1 MRGRVTQLRPVRR
14 PPRTHTN
21 DQDVGD
27 RGRLLGLGGKS
38 SPRNTASG
46 PRNGHRRNS
55 NRVETP
61 RRPGNAATHAPTR
74 APPNPLRR
82 RPALSTPAF
91 GGAVALDSEAADRT
105 GCYVFLSSGNLIVE
119 LVADG
124 WPEAGAEDLTESVG
138 PSCRGLNSHLP
149 DGVPTAV
156 TSPRAGRRVP
166 PGHAPTGRTPHGKWM
181 TTSSKAYGY
190 RAWSCRDVHPAPSR
204 PSHSS
209 R

>member
-1 MRGRVTQLRPVRR
+1 MRGWVTQLRPVRR

-61 RRPGNAATHAPTR
+61 RRPCNAATHAPTR
-74 APPNPLRR
+74 APPNPPRR
-82 RPALSTPAF
+82 RPALSAPAF
-91 GGAVALDSEAADRT
+91 GGAVALDAEAADRT
-105 GCYVFLSSGNLIVE
+105 GCHAFLSSGHLMVE

-124 WPEAGAEDLTESVG
+124 WPEAGAEARAGTA
-138 PSCRGLNSHLP
+138 PRAIAP
-149 DGVPTAV
+149 RPTAV

-166 PGHAPTGRTPHGKWM
+166 PGHAPTGRTPRGKWM